1 MDSKLVHRYFSFVE
15 DISEKYG
22 YDSNIKHLLFLIIPA
37 FVKKYSIHKENL
49 ILNTFRSV
57 KIIISKEKNDLVEAY
72 YTSIPS
78 YDNGK
83 IITNKYIVIQNY
95 ENISLV
101 QLLDNLVHEFN
112 HAVNSYQ
119 KEIVIRDNTLFLR
132 TGLTY
137 ASYSIPRLEPIK
149 KDDSYVLEEILN
161 TSQTESIIDVIKEY
175 SGVDDDKIYAT
186 VYSINHETDDT
197 YTSKSYYLENTIFRP
212 ILDNRTFLSTLNNLR
227 ISGDIED
234 IEDWFNHITGIDN
247 SYNLLNQYLKE
258 MMELE
263 EELGSKKLFRGKVIN
278 KIRDLIATVTDIINI
293 FNQNCG
299 YK

>member
-15 DISEKYG
+15 EISSKYG

-37 FVKKYSIHKENL
+37 FVKKYSIYKENL
-49 ILNTFRSV
+49 ILNTFRNV
-57 KIIISKEKNDLVEAY
+57 KIIISDETSDVVEAY

-78 YDNGK
+78 YDNDK

-101 QLLDNLVHEFN
+101 QLFDNLVHEFN
-112 HAVNSYQ
+112 HAINSCL
-119 KEIVIRDNTLFLR
+119 KEIIIHDNILMLR

-137 ASYSIPRLEPIK
+137 ARYSIPRLEPIK

-175 SGVDDDKIYAT
+175 SGVDDDGIYAT
-186 VYSINHETDDT
+186 VYSLNHETDSN
-197 YTSKSYYLENTIFRP
+197 YTSKSYYLESVIFKP

-234 IEDWFNHITGIDN
+234 IDGWFNTITGIDN
-247 SYNLLNQYLKE
+247 SYYLLNQYLKE
-258 MMELE
+258 MIELE
-263 EELGSKKLFRGKVIN
+263 EELSNKKFFKGIVIN
-278 KIRDLIATVTDIINI
+278 KIKDLISKVTDIINV

>member
-37 FVKKYSIHKENL
+37 FIKKYSIYKENL
-49 ILNTFRSV
+49 ILNTFKNV
-57 KIIISKEKNDLVEAY
+57 KIIISKEKSSIVEAY

-78 YDNGK
+78 YDNNK
-83 IITNKYIVIQNY
+83 ISTNKYIVIQNY

-119 KEIVIRDNTLFLR
+119 KEIVILDNVLFLR

-137 ASYSIPRLEPIK
+137 ASYSIPKMDPIK

-161 TSQTESIIDVIKEY
+161 TSQTEDIINIIKGY
-175 SGVDDDKIYAT
+175 SDEKDDRIYAT
-186 VYSINHETDDT
+186 VYSLNHETDDT
-197 YTSKSYYLENTIFRP
+197 YTSKSYYLEHTIFRP

-234 IEDWFNHITGIDN
+234 IDDWFNHITGIDN
-247 SYNLLNQYLKE
+247 SYYLLNQYLKE
-258 MMELE
+258 MIELE
-263 EELGSKKLFRGKVIN
+263 EELGNKKLFKGRIIN
-278 KIRDLIATVTDIINI
+278 KIRDLIAKVTDIINV